1 MRIFLKESP
10 TALIQKL
17 KVKIEEN
24 KWKLEWN
31 WLEWKFNLP
40 VQWISWKYSIQ
51 DHEFMDITIFEKP
64 FLISDDLIERKIRDT
79 ISQLYDYGQQ
89 NAQEALNEWSLRGDD
104 TLQNEELKEDSEET
118 TSEREMD
125 NCWDV
130 EQTVS

>member
-17 KVKIEEN
+17 KARIEEN
-24 KWKLEWN
+24 EWSLEGN

-51 DHEFMDITIFEKP
+51 DHEFMEITIFEKP
-64 FLISDDLIERKIRDT
+64 FLISDDLIERKIRDV
-79 ISQLYDYGQQ
+79 ISQLYEYGEQ
-89 NAQEALNEWSLRGDD
+89 NTQETLNEWSLRGDN

-125 NCWDV
+125 HYWDV
-130 EQTVS
+130 EQTI